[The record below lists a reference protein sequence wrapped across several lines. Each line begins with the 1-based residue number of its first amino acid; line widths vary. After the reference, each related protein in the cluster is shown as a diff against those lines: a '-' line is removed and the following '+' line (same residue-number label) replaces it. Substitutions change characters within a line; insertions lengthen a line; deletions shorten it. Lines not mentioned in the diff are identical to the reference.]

1 MSTGWVKLHRKILE
15 HELWNDVT
23 TFRLFTLL
31 VMRASHQ
38 DGFKMNGVVLNKGQ
52 YIRSYSKLCED
63 LAYKEGRGLKK
74 LSKST
79 IMRSIKKLVTNN
91 IITVSETELG
101 TLFTIVKYESY
112 QEFSNDHETEPRTE
126 EEPIAERRRN
136 ESGTKSELYQELKN
150 LRIKDEE
157 EEEKR
162 ASVENDLTPFQQIE
176 EKYLSRK
183 GGLMLSP
190 KDSAAI
196 ERILKERIP
205 LENILVWIDE
215 VFDQYQ
221 PKHRADSI
229 KSFAYLESAILDRW
243 HAKQKPPNNVS
254 VFKRKQQKH
263 SNWRPEGVKK
273 DAEYGGYLKGVGE
286 SKSSTSEETERL
298 QEIARRKGL
307 SGQVR
312 DTHCDF

>member
-38 DGFKMNGVVLNKGQ
+38 DGFKINGVVLNKGQ

-112 QEFSNDHETEPRTE
+112 QEFSSNHETEPKTE
-126 EEPIAERRRN
+126 EGPIAERRRN

-150 LRIKDEE
+150 LRIKEEE

-162 ASVENDLTPFQQIE
+162 ASVENELTPFQQIE

-183 GGLMLSP
+183 GGLMLTP

-205 LENILVWIDE
+205 LEDILVWIDE

-229 KSFAYLESAILDRW
+229 KSFVYLESAILDRW
-243 HAKQKPPNNVS
+243 HAQQHQPQPIKNNVS
-254 VFKRKQQKH
+254 EFKPKQHRQ
-263 SNWRPEGVKK
+263 SNL
-273 DAEYGGYLKGVGE
+273 DALAQYAKENGIKFGGG
-286 SKSSTSEETERL
+286 
-298 QEIARRKGL
+298 
-307 SGQVR
+307 
-312 DTHCDF
+312 

>member
-101 TLFTIVKYESY
+101 TLFTIVKYELY
-112 QEFSNDHETEPRTE
+112 QEFSSDHETEPRTE

-150 LRIKDEE
+150 LRIKEE

-162 ASVENDLTPFQQIE
+162 ASVEHDLTPFQQIE

-183 GGLMLSP
+183 GGLMLTP

-205 LENILVWIDE
+205 LENTLVWIDE

-243 HAKQKPPNNVS
+243 HAQQHQPQPFKNNVS
-254 VFKRKQQKH
+254 EFKPKQHRQ
-263 SNWRPEGVKK
+263 SNL
-273 DAEYGGYLKGVGE
+273 DALAQYAKENGIKFGGG
-286 SKSSTSEETERL
+286 
-298 QEIARRKGL
+298 
-307 SGQVR
+307 
-312 DTHCDF
+312 

>member
-112 QEFSNDHETEPRTE
+112 QEFSSDHETEPRTE

-150 LRIKDEE
+150 LRIKE

-162 ASVENDLTPFQQIE
+162 ASVEHDLTPFQQIE

-183 GGLMLSP
+183 GGLMLTP

-205 LENILVWIDE
+205 LEDTLKWIDE

-243 HAKQKPPNNVS
+243 HAQQHQPHPLKNNISEFKPKQH
-254 VFKRKQQKH
+254 RQ
-263 SNWRPEGVKK
+263 SNL
-273 DAEYGGYLKGVGE
+273 DALAQYAKENGIKFGGG
-286 SKSSTSEETERL
+286 
-298 QEIARRKGL
+298 
-307 SGQVR
+307 
-312 DTHCDF
+312 

>member
-101 TLFTIVKYESY
+101 TLFTIVKYESD
-112 QEFSNDHETEPRTE
+112 QEFSSDHETEPRTE

-150 LRIKDEE
+150 LRIKE

-176 EKYLSRK
+176 AKYLSRK
-183 GGLMLSP
+183 GGLMLTP

-205 LENILVWIDE
+205 LEDILVWIDE

-243 HAKQKPPNNVS
+243 HAQQHKPQPLKNNVS
-254 VFKRKQQKH
+254 EFKPKQHRQ
-263 SNWRPEGVKK
+263 SNL
-273 DAEYGGYLKGVGE
+273 DALAQYAKENGIKFGGG
-286 SKSSTSEETERL
+286 
-298 QEIARRKGL
+298 
-307 SGQVR
+307 
-312 DTHCDF
+312 

>member
-112 QEFSNDHETEPRTE
+112 QEFSSDHETEPRTE

-150 LRIKDEE
+150 LRIKEE

-162 ASVENDLTPFQQIE
+162 ASVKNDLTPFQQIE

-183 GGLMLSP
+183 GGLMLTP

-205 LENILVWIDE
+205 LEDILVWIDE

-243 HAKQKPPNNVS
+243 HAQQHKPQPLKNNVS
-254 VFKRKQQKH
+254 EFKPKQHRQ
-263 SNWRPEGVKK
+263 SNL
-273 DAEYGGYLKGVGE
+273 DALAQYAKENGIKFVGG
-286 SKSSTSEETERL
+286 
-298 QEIARRKGL
+298 
-307 SGQVR
+307 
-312 DTHCDF
+312 

>member
-91 IITVSETELG
+91 IITVSDTELG

-112 QEFSNDHETEPRTE
+112 QEFSSDHETEPRTE

-150 LRIKDEE
+150 LRIKE

-162 ASVENDLTPFQQIE
+162 ASVEHDLTPFQQIE

-183 GGLMLSP
+183 GGLMLTP

-205 LENILVWIDE
+205 LEDTLKWIDE

-243 HAKQKPPNNVS
+243 HAQQHQPHPLKNNISEFKPKQH
-254 VFKRKQQKH
+254 RQ
-263 SNWRPEGVKK
+263 SNL
-273 DAEYGGYLKGVGE
+273 DALAQYAKENGIKFGGG
-286 SKSSTSEETERL
+286 
-298 QEIARRKGL
+298 
-307 SGQVR
+307 
-312 DTHCDF
+312 

>member
-112 QEFSNDHETEPRTE
+112 QEFSSDHETEPRTE

-150 LRIKDEE
+150 LRIKEE

-162 ASVENDLTPFQQIE
+162 ASVKNDLTPFQQIE

-183 GGLMLSP
+183 GGLMLTP

-205 LENILVWIDE
+205 LEDILVWIDE

-243 HAKQKPPNNVS
+243 HAQQHKPQPLKNNVS
-254 VFKRKQQKH
+254 EFKPKQHRQ
-263 SNWRPEGVKK
+263 SNL
-273 DAEYGGYLKGVGE
+273 DALAQYAKENGIKFGGG
-286 SKSSTSEETERL
+286 
-298 QEIARRKGL
+298 
-307 SGQVR
+307 
-312 DTHCDF
+312 

>member
-150 LRIKDEE
+150 LRIK
-157 EEEKR
+157 EEEKK
-162 ASVENDLTPFQQIE
+162 ASVENDLAPFQQIE

-183 GGLMLSP
+183 GGLMLTP

-243 HAKQKPPNNVS
+243 YAHQHQPQPLKNNVS
-254 VFKRKQQKH
+254 EFKPKQHRQ
-263 SNWRPEGVKK
+263 SNL
-273 DAEYGGYLKGVGE
+273 DALAQYAKENGIKFGGG
-286 SKSSTSEETERL
+286 
-298 QEIARRKGL
+298 
-307 SGQVR
+307 
-312 DTHCDF
+312 

>member
-31 VMRASHQ
+31 VMKASHQ

-79 IMRSIKKLVTNN
+79 IMRSIKKLVMNN

-150 LRIKDEE
+150 LRIKE

-183 GGLMLSP
+183 GGLMLTP
-190 KDSAAI
+190 KDSVAI

-205 LENILVWIDE
+205 LEEILVWIDE

-254 VFKRKQQKH
+254 EFKRKPQKH
-263 SNWRPEGVKK
+263 SNWTPKGVKK

-286 SKSSTSEETERL
+286 SQSTSSAEVERL
-298 QEIARRKGL
+298 EALAREKGL
-307 SGQVR
+307 SGKIR

>member
-1 MSTGWVKLHRKILE
+1 LSTGWVKLHRKILE

-112 QEFSNDHETEPRTE
+112 QEFSSDHETEPRTE

-150 LRIKDEE
+150 LRIKE

-162 ASVENDLTPFQQIE
+162 ASVEHDLTPFQQIE

-183 GGLMLSP
+183 GGLMLTP

-205 LENILVWIDE
+205 LEDTLKWIDE

-243 HAKQKPPNNVS
+243 HAQQHQPHPLKNNISEFKPKQH
-254 VFKRKQQKH
+254 RQ
-263 SNWRPEGVKK
+263 SNL
-273 DAEYGGYLKGVGE
+273 DALAQYAKENGIKFGGG
-286 SKSSTSEETERL
+286 
-298 QEIARRKGL
+298 
-307 SGQVR
+307 
-312 DTHCDF
+312 